1 MPFNVYNKNNKYLG
15 FIQCAYQQ
23 YTNVFMVAST
33 SILLEDADF
42 DIVKIKSQLAGY
54 MGCKS
59 ILGKIN
65 EEKLNKS
72 IDNIVNKEFSKFKDN
87 TYEEL
92 LKLVYLKILRNEQN
106 FRYKIIDN
114 EEINS
119 YFLLDI
125 NNIVIQNGCIIIDE
139 EIDYISNATI
149 GNIIPMVA
157 KIIDY
162 PRIQIDSMSSGQG
175 LLLGADLDDLA
186 GRKHNHK
193 TKLKLKSGNFVWDL
207 NLPVELYSQKG
218 DTIQIYVDNRVIKR
232 VFCQG
237 IIYEF

>member
-1 MPFNVYNKNNKYLG
+1 MPFNVYDKNRKYLG

-33 SILLEDADF
+33 NIVLEDKDF
-42 DIVKIKSQLAGY
+42 KIDVMRSQLASFL
-54 MGCKS
+54 GCKS

-65 EEKLNKS
+65 EQKLCKS
-72 IDNIVNKEFSKFKDN
+72 IDNIIVKEFGRFKDN
-87 TYEEL
+87 TEEEL
-92 LKLVYLKILRNEQN
+92 LKLVYLRILHYEQS
-106 FRYKIIDN
+106 FRYKSI
-114 EEINS
+114 EKEQINS

-125 NNIVIQNGCIIIDE
+125 NNIVIQNDSIIIDE

-149 GNIIPMVA
+149 GNLIPMVA

-175 LLLGADLDDLA
+175 LLLGAELDDLA
-186 GRKHNHK
+186 GRKHIHK
-193 TKLKLKSGNFVWDL
+193 TKLKIKSGNFACDL

-232 VFCQG
+232 VFCNG